1 MYINITYNLNIKS
14 NLYLDIYIVW
24 LCLLKQYFLIV
35 LVSAVLLNNNGQYIS
50 KQKGQSVSFNCTAD
64 GVPRP
69 VIVWRKNGQL
79 ILNTSRLTISS
90 TEQSNGFYSK
100 YFPTTSVL
108 TITDLR
114 GSDNG
119 SYSCQIKDS
128 VNIEA
133 VLTKPYVL
141 HVIER
146 K

>member
-1 MYINITYNLNIKS
+1 MHTVQTAYSVIFVLTIMVIL
-14 NLYLDIYIVW
+14 
-24 LCLLKQYFLIV
+24 FLVI
-35 LVSAVLLNNNGQYIS
+35 AILLNNNGQHIS
-50 KQKGQSVSFNCTAD
+50 KQKGQSISFNCTAD
-64 GVPRP
+64 GNPRP
-69 VIVWRKNGQL
+69 VIMWRKNGQL
-79 ILNTSRLTISS
+79 LLNTNRITNSS
-90 TEQSNGFYSK
+90 TEQSNGFHSN

-133 VLTKPYVL
+133 VLTKPYIL